1 MALNKL
7 LDVVAN
13 TSDNRLPDVA
23 RACVAALGVQLR
35 IIKCP
40 NTGIRSPDHGL
51 APIQCGE

>member
-35 IIKCP
+35 MIKA
-40 NTGIRSPDHGL
+40 RVLEFDR
-51 APIQCGE
+51 